1 MPEVVEFDREVERD
15 VERLEREFADMLW
28 CLGLID
34 RDGEIVGDV
43 GKKLSEIS
51 GCADRR
57 RASLAKCAARIMDAL
72 DRLPE

>member
-1 MPEVVEFDREVERD
+1 MPETVESEREAGRD
-15 VERLEREFADMLW
+15 IERLEREFADMLW

-51 GCADRR
+51 GDADRR
-57 RASLAKCAARIMDAL
+57 RASLARCAARIMDTL